1 MGHALSWS
9 PYLQSLLG
17 AEELALN
24 QEAIRPLPVP
34 SLTLSVDL
42 VVIKNRLWGPLMLQ
56 GDHI

>member
-1 MGHALSWS
+1 MGHALSWP

-24 QEAIRPLPVP
+24 PEAIRPLPVP

-42 VVIKNRLWGPLMLQ
+42 VVIKDKLWGPLMLQ
-56 GDHI
+56 GDHM